1 MDNKATALKWYKQA
15 VHDIDLAEKNI
26 QIKGYDV
33 SAFLSQ
39 QAVEKLL
46 KAIILLN
53 GKSNPK
59 THYIDELAKILKLPE
74 DIVLDVMDLT
84 GDYMFSRYPD
94 IGDKV
99 PYEEYD
105 EEIALEKVEKAKN
118 IFLKL
123 KKCTK
128 PMDDILE
135 RENENE
141 GE

>member
-46 KAIILLN
+46 KAIILLK
-53 GKSNPK
+53 GKKNPR
-59 THYIDELAKILKLPE
+59 THYIDELAKILELPE
-74 DIVLDVMDLT
+74 DVVQDVLDLT

-105 EEIALEKVEKAKN
+105 EEIALEKVTKAKG

-123 KKCTK
+123 KDFVK
-128 PMDDILE
+128 PIDDMLE

>member
-1 MDNKATALKWYKQA
+1 M
-15 VHDIDLAEKNI
+15 HDIDLAEKNI

>member
-1 MDNKATALKWYKQA
+1 MPLIECKCYKMRLGHIFYELINCTEHGKDNSK
-15 VHDIDLAEKNI
+15 KN
-26 QIKGYDV
+26 
-33 SAFLSQ
+33 
-39 QAVEKLL
+39 
-46 KAIILLN
+46 
-53 GKSNPK
+53 PR
-59 THYIDELAKILKLPE
+59 THYIDELAKILELPE
-74 DIVLDVMDLT
+74 DVVQDVLDLT

-105 EEIALEKVEKAKN
+105 EEIAMEKVTKAKG

-123 KKCTK
+123 KDFVK
-128 PMDDILE
+128 PIDDMLE